1 MKKKIILIGM
11 MGSGK
16 TTIGK
21 ILAKKLNLNFIDTDQ
36 VVEKKY
42 NLTIKKIFDE
52 FGENFFRLKEEKNIL
67 KILQKKTPSV
77 IALGGGAFLNKK
89 IRNIILKDFISI
101 WLNTKLEVIYKRCK
115 NSNKR
120 PLLNNKNKKDLKIT
134 IKDIFKTRRTIYSKA
149 KFMVKTN
156 DSPKLICTEIIKK
169 INRFIELKK

>member
-52 FGENFFRLKEEKNIL
+52 FGENFFRLKEEKIIL

-120 PLLNNKNKKDLKIT
+120 PL
-134 IKDIFKTRRTIYSKA
+134 
-149 KFMVKTN
+149 FMVKTN
-156 DSPKLICTEIIKK
+156 DSPK
-169 INRFIELKK
+169 